1 MSPERR
7 ATRDCRMCRW
17 LSRWRLTA
25 DLPGVFAVAVAVAVA
40 VEAGAL
46 ETANPTRQHPT
57 AE

>member
-1 MSPERR
+1 
-7 ATRDCRMCRW
+7 MCRW

-25 DLPGVFAVAVAVAVA
+25 DLPGVFAVAVAVG
-40 VEAGAL
+40 AGAL